1 MNDPDEIEKIVASLP
16 EKMSAADII
25 NLFIG
30 TVEAYSFREDW
41 PIIATSVGFILN
53 EMRKAEAKAANST
66 HH

>member
-30 TVEAYSFREDW
+30 TGEAYSFREDW
-41 PIIATSVGFILN
+41 PIIATSVGFILT